1 MSTLRATRGDTT
13 IYRFTC
19 VDADGAAVDL
29 TNATA
34 ALDVRRYVDAPDT
47 VISKS
52 TDDGLTIVTPA
63 SGGLID
69 LELEPADTADVSPGR
84 YRWDLE
90 LTLGDQVYTVDA
102 GAFTLVADVT
112 RVGS

>member
-13 IYRFTC
+13 VYRFTC
-19 VDADGAAVDL
+19 VDVEGAPVDL

-34 ALDVRRYVDAPDT
+34 ALHVRRYVEAPDT
-47 VISKS
+47 VIDK
-52 TDDGLTIVTPA
+52 TLDDGLTVVEPA

-69 LELEPADTADVSPGR
+69 LELEPADTADVAPGR

-90 LTLGDQVYTVDA
+90 VMLGDQVYTVDA
-102 GAFTLVADVT
+102 GAFALVADVT
-112 RVGS
+112 RAGS